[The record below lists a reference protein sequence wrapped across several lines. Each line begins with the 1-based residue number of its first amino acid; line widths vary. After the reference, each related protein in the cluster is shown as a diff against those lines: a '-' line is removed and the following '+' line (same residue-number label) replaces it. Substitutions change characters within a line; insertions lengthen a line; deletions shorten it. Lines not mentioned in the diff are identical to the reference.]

1 MAKNPKKPALAPLTV
16 DDTGGVLKP
25 EHVDSVV
32 AAATESHA
40 PKTLRSYETAW
51 KQFVAWCAA
60 EGYASLPCE
69 PETVAAYLAHRAEA
83 GLSRS
88 ALSIDRAAIRYH
100 HEAAGLDPTGSA
112 GVKRVMRGL
121 RRRAAGTRQKQAK
134 GIRAT
139 DLAAIRA
146 TACLPRSGPTG
157 RTESESA
164 AKRRGEVDIALI
176 STMRDALLR
185 RSEAAALR
193 WSDVEF
199 RDDGTARIT
208 IRWSKADQEGEGA
221 VQFISRYSAKA
232 LKAIRGDARDDER
245 VFGIRT
251 GHTVSARIAAAARA
265 AGLEGRYTGHAPRVG
280 MALDLV
286 AAGVSVSAVQVAGR
300 WTSSRMV
307 ALYARGELAANGAVA
322 SWYAQSEKSER
333 S

>member
-1 MAKNPKKPALAPLTV
+1 MANHPKRPPLALQTV

-69 PETVAAYLAHRAEA
+69 PETVAAYLAHRADA

-100 HEAAGLDPTGSA
+100 HEAAGFDPTGSA

-121 RRRAAGTRQKQAK
+121 RRRAAVTQSGPKQAT
-134 GIRAT
+134 GIRAD

-146 TACLPRSGPTG
+146 TACARRTG
-157 RTESESA
+157 SDGRKESEEA
-164 AKRRGEVDIALI
+164 AIKRGRVDIALI

-199 RDDGTARIT
+199 RDDGTGRVT
-208 IRWSKADQEGEGA
+208 IRRSKADQEGEGA
-221 VQFISRYSAKA
+221 VQFISEDSAKA
-232 LKAIRGDARDDER
+232 LKTIRDEALDSDR
-245 VFGIRT
+245 VFVLKT
-251 GHTVSARIAAAARA
+251 GRSISNRIKAAARA
-265 AGLEGRYTGHAPRVG
+265 AGLKGKMSGHSPRVG

-286 AAGVSVSAVQVAGR
+286 AAGASVSAVQVAGR
-300 WTSSRMV
+300 WASSRMPAV
-307 ALYARGELAANGAVA
+307 YARAELAGQGAVA
-322 SWYAQSEKSER
+322 QFYQGHRK
-333 S
+333 